1 MTETASTTA
10 LTPQAAGPNSAP
22 PTHNLPPPTAPPPV
36 PAEPDVKLTA
46 LMPADGVNTG
56 DSTSLR
62 WPKELPITA
71 NTDYVSFQFYN
82 YNPPFGKGELDDLG
96 AGVQGSPL
104 ATAGAATTPPAPA
117 APAADAAT
125 GDSNETPLGSASAL
139 YKGYTKTSVYGP
151 KNKAKGYQNI
161 ILFMP
166 EDLGSEMKGQ
176 WGAAG
181 WGLAAQSLLKT
192 VGTKDNLAEAVT
204 TSLAGLNSALKIGVY
219 EGVTKAVN
227 GITGGEADINQ
238 VMGGITGTIIN
249 PNVEMMYQA
258 PDLRT
263 FTLNFKMVPRN
274 AKEAV
279 EIRKICTTFR
289 RAMLPSFGGAA
300 WLNQAKNVGGLLT
313 IPKIVQPT
321 FMSGSSPN
329 EYIPQYKPCV
339 ISGVTINYTP
349 DGAWAAY
356 KGGSPVATNL
366 SIDFKET
373 KLIFEQE
380 VNMEGVTF

>member
-82 YNPPFGKGELDDLG
+82 YNPPFGKGELDDIG
-96 AGVQGSPL
+96 DVQGSPL
-104 ATAGAATTPPAPA
+104 ATAGAATPP

-125 GDSNETPLGSASAL
+125 GDRNKTPLGSASAL

-219 EGVTKAVN
+219 DGVTKAVN
-227 GITGGEADINQ
+227 GLTGGSADINQ
-238 VMGGITGTIIN
+238 VMGGISGTIIN

>member
-82 YNPPFGKGELDDLG
+82 YNPPFGKGELDDIG
-96 AGVQGSPL
+96 DVQGSPL
-104 ATAGAATTPPAPA
+104 ATAGAATPP

-125 GDSNETPLGSASAL
+125 GDRNKTPLGSASAL

-219 EGVTKAVN
+219 EGVTTAVN

-238 VMGGITGTIIN
+238 VMGGISGTIIN

-289 RAMLPSFGGAA
+289 RAMLPSFGGQA
-300 WLNQAKNVGGLLT
+300 WAGMAKNVGGLLT

>member
-36 PAEPDVKLTA
+36 PAEPVKLTA

-82 YNPPFGKGELDDLG
+82 YNPPFGKGELDDIG
-96 AGVQGSPL
+96 DVQGSPL
-104 ATAGAATTPPAPA
+104 ATAGAATPP

-125 GDSNETPLGSASAL
+125 GDRNKTPLGSASAL

-227 GITGGEADINQ
+227 GITGGEANINQ
-238 VMGGITGTIIN
+238 VMGGISGTIIN

-289 RAMLPSFGGAA
+289 RAMLPSFGGQA
-300 WLNQAKNVGGLLT
+300 WAGMAKNVGGLLT

>member
-82 YNPPFGKGELDDLG
+82 YNPPFGKGELDDIG
-96 AGVQGSPL
+96 DVQGSPL
-104 ATAGAATTPPAPA
+104 ATAGAATPP

-125 GDSNETPLGSASAL
+125 GDRNKTPLGSASAL

-219 EGVTKAVN
+219 DGVTKAVN
-227 GITGGEADINQ
+227 GLTGGSADINQ
-238 VMGGITGTIIN
+238 VMGGISGTIIN

-289 RAMLPSFGGAA
+289 RAMLPSFGGQA
-300 WLNQAKNVGGLLT
+300 WAGMAKNVGGLLT

>member
-36 PAEPDVKLTA
+36 PAEPVKLTA

-82 YNPPFGKGELDDLG
+82 YNPPFGKGELDDIG
-96 AGVQGSPL
+96 DVQGSPL
-104 ATAGAATTPPAPA
+104 ATAGAATPP

-219 EGVTKAVN
+219 DGVTKAVN
-227 GITGGEADINQ
+227 GLTGGSADINQ

-289 RAMLPSFGGAA
+289 RAMLPSFGGQA
-300 WLNQAKNVGGLLT
+300 WAGMAKNVGGLLT

>member
-1 MTETASTTA
+1 
-10 LTPQAAGPNSAP
+10 
-22 PTHNLPPPTAPPPV
+22 
-36 PAEPDVKLTA
+36 
-46 LMPADGVNTG
+46 
-56 DSTSLR
+56 
-62 WPKELPITA
+62 
-71 NTDYVSFQFYN
+71 
-82 YNPPFGKGELDDLG
+82 
-96 AGVQGSPL
+96 
-104 ATAGAATTPPAPA
+104 
-117 APAADAAT
+117 
-125 GDSNETPLGSASAL
+125 
-139 YKGYTKTSVYGP
+139 
-151 KNKAKGYQNI
+151 
-161 ILFMP
+161 MP

-219 EGVTKAVN
+219 EGVTTAVN

-238 VMGGITGTIIN
+238 VMGGISGTIIN

-289 RAMLPSFGGAA
+289 RAMLPSFGGQA
-300 WLNQAKNVGGLLT
+300 WAGMAKNVGGLLT